1 MANPVCFF
9 DITIGGS
16 PAGRIEMTL
25 RKDVVPKTCEN
36 FRALCTGEKGF
47 GYKGSNFHRVIND
60 FMCQGGWFSLFLF
73 SKNYPLELINSLP
86 EIRLLT
92 WRFETR
98 NTVTELLEILP
109 TSRLIRSFHQ
119 VTLPVVTEPEE
130 SPSMETNSRM
140 RTSL

>member
-60 FMCQGGWFSLFLF
+60 FMCQGGWFFSFSLF
-73 SKNYPLELINSLP
+73 SKNYPLELINSLS
-86 EIRLLT
+86 EIRPIT
-92 WRFETR
+92 WCLKIKI
-98 NTVTELLEILP
+98 TELLEIFP

-130 SPSMETNSRM
+130 SQSMETNSRT